1 MKNYIN
7 EVLIINTYHHI
18 KFYGYFIFRFT
29 NCIRTILLILSS
41 KFVSHICC
49 SRKSILHKYLQQ
61 QYMYTSIHIKTWTI
75 KVELSRAARLP
86 CVAYCWGPWVANFSD
101 SRTTATRVKRRV
113 ELISER
119 CKHGHKLHILLCEIP
134 ISCPNPRLYCHL
146 THLSKPKRT
155 VS

>member
-1 MKNYIN
+1 MKNNIN

-18 KFYGYFIFRFT
+18 KFYGDFIFRFT
-29 NCIRTILLILSS
+29 NCIRTLLWILSS

-49 SRKSILHKYLQQ
+49 SWQKYCAQILATTKY
-61 QYMYTSIHIKTWTI
+61 IHEHTYQDLNYQGWI
-75 KVELSRAARLP
+75 ESCRASL
-86 CVAYCWGPWVANFSD
+86 CWGPGVCELFGPSS
-101 SRTTATRVKRRV
+101 SRTTATRVKHRV

>member
-18 KFYGYFIFRFT
+18 KFYGDFIFRFT
-29 NCIRTILLILSS
+29 NCIRTISWILSS

-49 SRKSILHKYLQQ
+49 SWKKYCAQILATTKYVHEH
-61 QYMYTSIHIKTWTI
+61 TSRLE
-75 KVELSRAARLP
+75 VELPRLNGVAPRASLVLGLRIF
-86 CVAYCWGPWVANFSD
+86 GPSAT
-101 SRTTATRVKRRV
+101 RTTATRVKHRV
-113 ELISER
+113 ELIFER